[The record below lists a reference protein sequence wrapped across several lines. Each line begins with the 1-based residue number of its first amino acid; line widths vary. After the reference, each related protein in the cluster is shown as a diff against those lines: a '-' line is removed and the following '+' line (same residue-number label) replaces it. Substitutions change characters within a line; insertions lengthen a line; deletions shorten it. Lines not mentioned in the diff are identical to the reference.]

1 MFGTLNVLPE
11 VPLTFV
17 ENPDLASA
25 LSRSRRDKPHVSCK
39 LCRLRKIRCSGDPL
53 GCDKCVAISA
63 ECQYPAR
70 DTRRKKR
77 VNTISSHESN
87 TNNNAPS
94 TSSSDQ
100 VTSYQRQGAG
110 GGDGSSSGGGGGTE
124 GGRFSNHDR
133 VSSNPAS
140 MDHDMDSGAIGP
152 GQPCSSEHQPWGYS
166 ESAGDAGSPSPA
178 RAGIAMFDEW
188 QDLSPFLHPM
198 PGGPPDPLGEGG
210 KDVLADRLMND
221 STFHSDDRFNVY
233 AESEGFDQTSSNDF
247 PSPGGGLPPSW
258 VVSGDSNTE
267 SNSSRSR
274 KSNHVRHE
282 SYSRGFGS
290 GQSGWSDKGHGGL
303 GTRVT
308 SRNTPRI
315 PSPPSA
321 LRKLHSKESAAT
333 TSTSNGTSPGDI
345 CRCLYLAARLLEDL
359 GAKSAQ
365 SNPTTIDVLLGVF
378 RDALRQVTAILGCQK
393 CLSRTEN
400 NMLLAMAGRYMSLI
414 CDQLVG
420 VYVRLQEARGRESLG
435 EQDLYG
441 WGSGSS
447 SGPGSLPRSPSSS
460 TSSGA
465 WQEAGRGVAG
475 FEANSRAASGGRMS
489 SAEGADEMW
498 FSTYRI
504 ESSRERL
511 QVLNTLVTVQMTEFS
526 QVLEKLKT
534 RAGRQRGQMELLI
547 EAEKRAQAARNRLHA
562 NSGFTGM
569 GID

>member
-25 LSRSRRDKPHVSCK
+25 LSRSRRDKPHISCK
-39 LCRLRKIRCSGDPL
+39 LCRLRKVRCSGDPL

-77 VNTISSHESN
+77 VDTISSHESN
-87 TNNNAPS
+87 ASNNAPS

-100 VTSYQRQGAG
+100 VTSHQGQGAG
-110 GGDGSSSGGGGGTE
+110 GGGDSGRGGGGGTE
-124 GGRFSNHDR
+124 GGRFSNHER

-140 MDHDMDSGAIGP
+140 MDHDMDSGAVGP
-152 GQPCSSEHQPWGYS
+152 GRPCSSEHQPWGYA
-166 ESAGDAGSPSPA
+166 ESAGDTGSPSAA
-178 RAGIAMFDEW
+178 RAAIAMFDEW
-188 QDLSPFLHPM
+188 QDLSPYLHPM
-198 PGGPPDPLGEGG
+198 PEDPSDALGEGG
-210 KDVLADRLMND
+210 KGVGADRLMND
-221 STFHSDDRFNVY
+221 TAFHSDDGFNVY

-247 PSPGGGLPPSW
+247 PSPGGGLPPTW
-258 VVSGDSNTE
+258 VMSVDSNTGN
-267 SNSSRSR
+267 NSSRGR
-274 KSNHVRHE
+274 DSNHVRHE

-290 GQSGWSDKGHGGL
+290 GQSGWLDKGHGGL
-303 GTRVT
+303 GTPGT

-315 PSPPSA
+315 LSPPSA
-321 LRKLHSKESAAT
+321 PRRLHSKGSAAT

-365 SNPTTIDVLLGVF
+365 SDPTAIDVLLGVF

-393 CLSRTEN
+393 CLRRTEN

-420 VYVRLQEARGRESLG
+420 GYVRLQEARGRQGLG
-435 EQDLYG
+435 EQDQFS

-447 SGPGSLPRSPSSS
+447 SGPGSLRRSPSSSALSSS

-465 WQEAGRGVAG
+465 WQEAGRGGAG
-475 FEANSRAASGGRMS
+475 FEAKSRAASGGRMS
-489 SAEGADEMW
+489 SAEAADEMW

-511 QVLNTLVTVQMTEFS
+511 QVLITLVTVQMTEFS
-526 QVLEKLKT
+526 QVLEKLKR

-562 NSGFTGM
+562 NLG
-569 GID
+569 